1 MNHTLAR
8 RFSVTVLGA
17 LAASIPALT
26 GCESPPPPVQEAPPA
41 PVAPQE
47 TEAEVQARA
56 REQFTAQLTTAMAD
70 FDAALAARNPEQ
82 LATSMQTINMT
93 MLTARKAGCELSMD
107 RQVQDRTLQRDAFFQ
122 GVNVIPL
129 LEPSMAR
136 AEADAAASRWSDLQS
151 AMTGVRALFTQSDP
165 AIAPEQRT
173 AVAQRIADL
182 EQRLQAGLALQ
193 AQQTLATKLSNQ
205 LTSATTALAA
215 DTAAEADRATSTV
228 TAAEAAIAT
237 LTLVPTADLTRQA
250 ADLRTLIA
258 TTRTHVEQRAN
269 AARLQTSLEALDR
282 EATAAAGKLAGLTT
296 AATNATELQRAI
308 DTTALEATAKQSLNQ
323 SMTRLSAR
331 LQTEIGA
338 LQDTAARAAIDAQIA
353 TARTAMTAA
362 IAATTASNIP
372 EAAEQLA
379 AAQKASQ
386 AAAALQGSTRWSE
399 PQKST
404 EARTACDA
412 LSAGIARLE
421 RTLAGAR
428 ADDGIA
434 RAMAAAETHLT
445 ANESAAWPADIT
457 AVTEASRVPDA
468 TPAKRTDAEGML
480 TRLSSAME
488 RESVLTAR
496 SPAIEQSMAD
506 MALDSART
514 QIEELRTAAAAPAII
529 EADRTIITTRAD
541 EFTQRVDELE
551 RVHATKVSLIIIA
564 ATAIGAIGGAI
575 ALGIRRRRA
584 AKIHT
589 PPSAEAPGGGACG
602 RWPEPAWSAE

>member
-26 GCESPPPPVQEAPPA
+26 GCETPPPPVQEASPA
-41 PVAPQE
+41 PVVPQE

-93 MLTARKAGCELSMD
+93 VLAARKAGCELGMD
-107 RQVQDRTLQRDAFFQ
+107 REVQSRNLQRGAFFQ

-129 LEPSMAR
+129 LMPSLAR
-136 AEADAAASRWSDLQS
+136 AEAHATANQWAELRVEMISI
-151 AMTGVRALFTQSDP
+151 RALFAQSDT
-165 AIAPEQRT
+165 AIAPEQRA
-173 AVAQRIADL
+173 AVEPRINRL
-182 EQRLQAGLALQ
+182 EERLQVGLALQ
-193 AQQTLATKLSNQ
+193 SEQGTAAALASQLSA
-205 LTSATTALAA
+205 ATAALAA
-215 DTAAEADRATSTV
+215 DNAAEADRAEVTV
-228 TAAEAAIAT
+228 GSVEAELSKI
-237 LTLVPTADLTRQA
+237 TLVPTADLIRQA

-258 TTRTHVEQRAN
+258 TTRIHVAQRAN
-269 AARLQTSLEALDR
+269 ATRLQTALDALDR

-296 AATNATELQRAI
+296 AATKATELQRAI

-331 LQTEIGA
+331 LQTQIGA
-338 LQDTAARAAIDAQIA
+338 LQDTAARAAVDAQIA

-362 IAATTASNIP
+362 TAAITASQLP
-372 EAAEQLA
+372 VAGEQLT
-379 AAQKASQ
+379 AAQTASQ
-386 AAAALQGSTRWSE
+386 AAAALHGSTRWSE

-404 EARTACDA
+404 EARAACDV
-412 LSAGIARLE
+412 LSADVARLE

-434 RAMAAAETHLT
+434 RAMTVAETHLK
-445 ANESAAWPADIT
+445 ANESAAWPADVT

-496 SPAIEQSMAD
+496 SPAIEKSMTD

-529 EADRTIITTRAD
+529 EADRTIITARAD
-541 EFTQRVDELE
+541 EFTQRVDELQH
-551 RVHATKVSLIIIA
+551 VHDMKVRLIIIA
-564 ATAIGAIGGAI
+564 AVAVGALSGII
-575 ALGIRRRRA
+575 ALVIRRRRA

-589 PPSAEAPGGGACG
+589 PPSA
-602 RWPEPAWSAE
+602 

>member
-26 GCESPPPPVQEAPPA
+26 GCETPPPPVQEAPPA
-41 PVAPQE
+41 PVVPQE
-47 TEAEVQARA
+47 TDAELQARA

-93 MLTARKAGCELSMD
+93 MLNARKAGCELGMD
-107 RQVQDRTLQRDAFFQ
+107 RQVQDRTLQRDAYFQ

-129 LEPSMAR
+129 LLPSLTR
-136 AEADAAASRWSDLQS
+136 AEAHATANQWAELRVELISI
-151 AMTGVRALFTQSDP
+151 RALFAQSDT
-165 AIAPEQRT
+165 AIAPEQRA
-173 AVAQRIADL
+173 AVEPRINRL
-182 EQRLQAGLALQ
+182 EERLQVGLALQ
-193 AQQTLATKLSNQ
+193 SEQGTAAALASQLSA
-205 LTSATTALAA
+205 ATAALAA
-215 DTAAEADRATSTV
+215 DNAAEADRAEVTV
-228 TAAEAAIAT
+228 GSVEAELSKI
-237 LTLVPTADLTRQA
+237 TLVPTADLTRQA

-258 TTRTHVEQRAN
+258 TTRTHVAQRAN
-269 AARLQTSLEALDR
+269 AARLQAAFEALDR

-296 AATNATELQRAI
+296 ASTKATELTRSI
-308 DTTALEATAKQSLNQ
+308 ESTSLDATAKKSLNQ
-323 SMTRLSAR
+323 SITGLSAR
-331 LQTEIGA
+331 LQAQIGA
-338 LQDTAARAAIDAQIA
+338 LQDTAARAAIDANIA
-353 TARTAMTAA
+353 TARTAVNAATAA
-362 IAATTASNIP
+362 ITASKLPVADEQLNAAQTASN
-372 EAAEQLA
+372 AAD
-379 AAQKASQ
+379 
-386 AAAALQGSTRWSE
+386 ALHGSTRWSE

-404 EARTACDA
+404 EARTACDT
-412 LSAGIARLE
+412 LSADIAKLE

-434 RAMAAAETHLT
+434 RAMTAAETHLK

-457 AVTEASRVPDA
+457 AVTEASRLPDA
-468 TPAKRTDAEGML
+468 TPAKRADAEAML
-480 TRLSSAME
+480 ARLTSAME
-488 RESVLTAR
+488 RESVLSAR
-496 SPAIEQSMAD
+496 SPAIEQSMTD

-529 EADRTIITTRAD
+529 EADRTIITARAD

-551 RVHATKVSLIIIA
+551 RVHEMKVRLIIIG

-575 ALGIRRRRA
+575 ALVIRRRRA

-589 PPSAEAPGGGACG
+589 PPSA
-602 RWPEPAWSAE
+602 

>member
-17 LAASIPALT
+17 LAASIPTLT
-26 GCESPPPPVQEAPPA
+26 GCETPPPPVQEAPPA
-41 PVAPQE
+41 PVVPQE
-47 TEAEVQARA
+47 TDAEIQARA

-93 MLTARKAGCELSMD
+93 VLAARKAGCELGMD
-107 RQVQDRTLQRDAFFQ
+107 REVQSRNLQRGAFFQ

-129 LEPSMAR
+129 LMPSLAR
-136 AEADAAASRWSDLQS
+136 AEAHATANQWAELRVE
-151 AMTGVRALFTQSDP
+151 MTSIRALFAQSDT
-165 AIAPEQRT
+165 AIAPEQRA
-173 AVAQRIADL
+173 AVEPRINRL
-182 EQRLQAGLALQ
+182 EERLQVGLALQ
-193 AQQTLATKLSNQ
+193 SEQGTAAALASQLSA
-205 LTSATTALAA
+205 ATAALAA
-215 DTAAEADRATSTV
+215 DNAAEADRAEVTV
-228 TAAEAAIAT
+228 GSVEAELSKI
-237 LTLVPTADLTRQA
+237 TLVPTADLIRQA

-258 TTRTHVEQRAN
+258 TTRIHVAQRAN
-269 AARLQTSLEALDR
+269 ATRLQTALDALDR

-296 AATNATELQRAI
+296 AATKATELQRAI

-323 SMTRLSAR
+323 SATRLSAR
-331 LQTEIGA
+331 LQTQIGA
-338 LQDTAARAAIDAQIA
+338 LQDTAARATIDAQIE

-362 IAATTASNIP
+362 TAAITASQLP
-372 EAAEQLA
+372 VAGEQLT
-379 AAQKASQ
+379 AAQTASQ
-386 AAAALQGSTRWSE
+386 AAATLHGSTRWSE

-412 LSAGIARLE
+412 LSADVARLE

-434 RAMAAAETHLT
+434 RAMAAAETHLK
-445 ANESAAWPADIT
+445 ANESAAWPADVT

-496 SPAIEQSMAD
+496 SPAIEKSMAD

-514 QIEELRTAAAAPAII
+514 QIEELRTAATAPAII
-529 EADRTIITTRAD
+529 EADRTIITARAD
-541 EFTQRVDELE
+541 EFTQRVDELQH
-551 RVHATKVSLIIIA
+551 VHDMKVRLIIIA
-564 ATAIGAIGGAI
+564 AVAVGALSGII
-575 ALGIRRRRA
+575 ALVMRRRRA

-589 PPSAEAPGGGACG
+589 PPSA
-602 RWPEPAWSAE
+602 

>member
-26 GCESPPPPVQEAPPA
+26 GCETPPPPVQEAPPA
-41 PVAPQE
+41 PVVPQE

-93 MLTARKAGCELSMD
+93 VLAARKAGCELGMD
-107 RQVQDRTLQRDAFFQ
+107 REVQSRNLQRGAFFQ

-129 LEPSMAR
+129 LMPSLAR
-136 AEADAAASRWSDLQS
+136 AEAHATANQWAELRVEMISI
-151 AMTGVRALFTQSDP
+151 RALFAQSDT
-165 AIAPEQRT
+165 AIAPEQRA
-173 AVAQRIADL
+173 AVEPRINRL
-182 EQRLQAGLALQ
+182 EERLQVGLALQ
-193 AQQTLATKLSNQ
+193 SEQGTAAALASQLSA
-205 LTSATTALAA
+205 ATAALAA
-215 DTAAEADRATSTV
+215 DNAAEADRAEVTV
-228 TAAEAAIAT
+228 GSVEAELSKI
-237 LTLVPTADLTRQA
+237 TLVPTADLTRQA
-250 ADLRTLIA
+250 AELRTLIA
-258 TTRTHVEQRAN
+258 TTRTHVAQRAN
-269 AARLQTSLEALDR
+269 ATRLQTALDALDR

-296 AATNATELQRAI
+296 AATKATELQRAI

-323 SMTRLSAR
+323 SATRLSAR
-331 LQTEIGA
+331 LQTQIGA
-338 LQDTAARAAIDAQIA
+338 LQDTAARATIDAQIA

-362 IAATTASNIP
+362 TAAITASQLP
-372 EAAEQLA
+372 VAGEQLT
-379 AAQKASQ
+379 AAQTASQ
-386 AAAALQGSTRWSE
+386 AAATLHGSTRWSE

-412 LSAGIARLE
+412 LSADIARLE

-428 ADDGIA
+428 ADDAIA
-434 RAMAAAETHLT
+434 RAMAAAETHLK
-445 ANESAAWPADIT
+445 ANESAAWPADVT

-496 SPAIEQSMAD
+496 SPAIEKSMTD

-541 EFTQRVDELE
+541 EFTQRVDELQH
-551 RVHATKVSLIIIA
+551 VHDMKVRLIIIA
-564 ATAIGAIGGAI
+564 AVAVGALSGII
-575 ALGIRRRRA
+575 ALVMRRRRA

-589 PPSAEAPGGGACG
+589 PPSA
-602 RWPEPAWSAE
+602 

>member
-26 GCESPPPPVQEAPPA
+26 GCETPPPPVQEAPPA
-41 PVAPQE
+41 PVVPQE
-47 TEAEVQARA
+47 TDAELQTRA

-93 MLTARKAGCELSMD
+93 MLNARKAGCELGMD
-107 RQVQDRTLQRDAFFQ
+107 RQVQDRTLQRDAYFQ

-129 LEPSMAR
+129 LLPSLTR
-136 AEADAAASRWSDLQS
+136 AEAHATANQWAELRVELISI
-151 AMTGVRALFTQSDP
+151 RALFAQSDT
-165 AIAPEQRT
+165 AIAPEQRA
-173 AVAQRIADL
+173 AVEPRINRL
-182 EQRLQAGLALQ
+182 EERLQVGLALQ
-193 AQQTLATKLSNQ
+193 SEQGTAAALASQLSA
-205 LTSATTALAA
+205 ATAALAA
-215 DTAAEADRATSTV
+215 DNAAEADRAEVTV
-228 TAAEAAIAT
+228 GSVEAELSKI
-237 LTLVPTADLTRQA
+237 TLVPTADLTRQA

-258 TTRTHVEQRAN
+258 TTRTHVAQRAN
-269 AARLQTSLEALDR
+269 AARLQAAFEALDR

-296 AATNATELQRAI
+296 ASTKATELTRSI
-308 DTTALEATAKQSLNQ
+308 ESTSLDATAKKSLNQ
-323 SMTRLSAR
+323 SITGLSAR
-331 LQTEIGA
+331 LQAQIGA
-338 LQDTAARAAIDAQIA
+338 LQDTAARAAIDANIA
-353 TARTAMTAA
+353 TARTAVNAATAA
-362 IAATTASNIP
+362 ITASKLPVADEQLNAAQTASN
-372 EAAEQLA
+372 
-379 AAQKASQ
+379 
-386 AAAALQGSTRWSE
+386 AAAALHGSTRWSE

-404 EARTACDA
+404 EARTACDT
-412 LSAGIARLE
+412 LSADIAKLE

-434 RAMAAAETHLT
+434 RAMTAAETHLK

-457 AVTEASRVPDA
+457 AVTEASRLPDA
-468 TPAKRTDAEGML
+468 TPAKRADAEAML
-480 TRLSSAME
+480 ARLTSAME
-488 RESVLTAR
+488 RESVLSAR
-496 SPAIEQSMAD
+496 SPAIEQSMTD

-529 EADRTIITTRAD
+529 EADRTLITARAD

-551 RVHATKVSLIIIA
+551 RVHTMKVRLIIIA

-575 ALGIRRRRA
+575 ALVIRRRRA

-589 PPSAEAPGGGACG
+589 PPSA
-602 RWPEPAWSAE
+602 

>member
-26 GCESPPPPVQEAPPA
+26 GCETPPPPVQEAPPA
-41 PVAPQE
+41 PVVPQE

-93 MLTARKAGCELSMD
+93 VLAARKAGCELGMD
-107 RQVQDRTLQRDAFFQ
+107 REVQSRNLQRGAFFQ

-129 LEPSMAR
+129 LMPSLAR
-136 AEADAAASRWSDLQS
+136 AEAHATANQWAELRVEMISI
-151 AMTGVRALFTQSDP
+151 RALFAQSDT
-165 AIAPEQRT
+165 AIAPEQRA
-173 AVAQRIADL
+173 AVEPRINRL
-182 EQRLQAGLALQ
+182 EERLQVGLALQ
-193 AQQTLATKLSNQ
+193 SEQGTAAALASQLSA
-205 LTSATTALAA
+205 ATAALAA
-215 DTAAEADRATSTV
+215 DNAAEADRAEVTV
-228 TAAEAAIAT
+228 GSVEAELSKI
-237 LTLVPTADLTRQA
+237 TLVPTADLIRQA

-258 TTRTHVEQRAN
+258 TTRIHVAQRAN
-269 AARLQTSLEALDR
+269 ATRLQTALDALDR

-296 AATNATELQRAI
+296 AATKATELQRAI

-331 LQTEIGA
+331 LQTQIGA
-338 LQDTAARAAIDAQIA
+338 LQDTAARAAVDAQIA

-362 IAATTASNIP
+362 NAAITASQLP
-372 EAAEQLA
+372 VAGEQLT
-379 AAQKASQ
+379 AAQTASQ
-386 AAAALQGSTRWSE
+386 AAAALHGSTRWSE

-412 LSAGIARLE
+412 LSADVARLE

-434 RAMAAAETHLT
+434 RAMVAAETHLK
-445 ANESAAWPADIT
+445 ANESAAWPADVT

-496 SPAIEQSMAD
+496 SPAIEKSMTD

-514 QIEELRTAAAAPAII
+514 QIEELRTAATAPAII
-529 EADRTIITTRAD
+529 EADRTIITARAD
-541 EFTQRVDELE
+541 EFTQRVDELQH
-551 RVHATKVSLIIIA
+551 VHDMKVRLIVIAAVAVGAVSGIIA
-564 ATAIGAIGGAI
+564 
-575 ALGIRRRRA
+575 LVIRRRRA

-589 PPSAEAPGGGACG
+589 PPSA
-602 RWPEPAWSAE
+602 